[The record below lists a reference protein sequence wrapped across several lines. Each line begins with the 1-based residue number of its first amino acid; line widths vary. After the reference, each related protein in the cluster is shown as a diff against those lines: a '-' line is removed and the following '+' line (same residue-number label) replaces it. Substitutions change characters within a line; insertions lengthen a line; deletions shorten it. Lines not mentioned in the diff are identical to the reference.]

1 MSREKIKS
9 YIKDFETN
17 KEAILEEAKAADG
30 TAAARLLG
38 KIHTVRF
45 YSPAC
50 GNETID
56 EAVAACL
63 EKMGYD
69 KEGELFEFLTLNLL
83 GEFLNKPGCT
93 REKYFKD
100 VLDGCYDVLDIF
112 YDKDNWCRATAVT
125 ILGIKY
131 SDFHKGTFTEG
142 LYDLFDLEQ
151 YKPQEES

>member
-1 MSREKIKS
+1 MRETIKN
-9 YIKDFETN
+9 YIKNFEEN
-17 KEAILEEAKAADG
+17 KEQVLEEAKAADG

-45 YSPAC
+45 YYPNA
-50 GNETID
+50 GDDVID
-56 EAVAACL
+56 EAIEICL
-63 EKMGYD
+63 LKMGYD
-69 KEGELFEFLTLNLL
+69 KEGELFEFLKLNLL
-83 GEFLNKPGCT
+83 GEFLNKPGCAK
-93 REKYFKD
+93 EKHFKD

-112 YDKDNWCRATAVT
+112 YNKDNWCRATATT

-131 SDFHKGTFTEG
+131 SDFHKGKFTEG